1 MTPKSLIT
9 NRESIRKIGSLLLLL
24 VLVFGPGSAFSA
36 LASQEVTGNIEGT
49 LKDPSGAVIPNA
61 TVTAANAQRTFT
73 ATTNDEGMYRFNN
86 LQPGLYTITATN
98 TGFGSV
104 KRDDVTVEL
113 GRTLQ
118 VNFEMKPVGAGETV
132 TVTASD
138 EPIVDVTSTKTA
150 TNITQQEIDV
160 LPKTR
165 NFSSLINVAPGTRE
179 ESKAGGFQIDGASGS
194 ENRFV
199 VDGLDVTRV
208 FGGQLGSSK
217 NIPYDFVKE
226 VQVKSAGYEAEFGG
240 ATGGVV
246 NVVTRGGTNEWH
258 GEGKIEYTSDR
269 FRAEDNPTLRLK
281 PTNPLNQAEYFFN
294 PKGKDE
300 TRQVDPVFSIGG
312 PILKDKLWFFG
323 SYAPSFY
330 RRQRNLDLRLR

>member
-1 MTPKSLIT
+1 MTPKSLII

-61 TVTAANAQRTFT
+61 TITAASSQRSFNATS
-73 ATTNDEGMYRFNN
+73 NDEGYYRFNN
-86 LQPGLYTITATN
+86 LQPGLYTITASG

-104 KRDDVTVEL
+104 KRDNVTVEL

-118 VNFEMKPVGAGETV
+118 VNFELKPVGTGETV

-150 TNITQQEIDV
+150 TNVTQQEIDV
-160 LPKTR
+160 LPKTK
-165 NFSSLINVAPGTRE
+165 NFASIINVAPGTRDE
-179 ESKAGGFQIDGASGS
+179 GNAGGFQIDGASGS

-208 FGGQLGSSK
+208 FGGTLGTTK

-226 VQVKSAGYEAEFGG
+226 VQIKSAG
-240 ATGGVV
+240 
-246 NVVTRGGTNEWH
+246 
-258 GEGKIEYTSDR
+258 
-269 FRAEDNPTLRLK
+269 
-281 PTNPLNQAEYFFN
+281 
-294 PKGKDE
+294 
-300 TRQVDPVFSIGG
+300 
-312 PILKDKLWFFG
+312 
-323 SYAPSFY
+323 
-330 RRQRNLDLRLR
+330 